1 MCSQCSTA
9 PPSGRRDS
17 SGIRL
22 HLTRSLRRYDAGIM
36 ELGLVY
42 TPVMAVP
49 PQQRSFYLSGY
60 CTSKC
65 TRTVRSSALTQQH
78 TSNRLRL
85 ASGFAQR
92 FDPLRPCPA
101 SLPGSATRG
110 HLDLCVA
117 AAHAPGGPRRED
129 RAGAG
134 RQGAGGGAGGQ
145 ALQRAL
151 PGPSCRGRWN
161 SFFFSFCPLVINV
174 QASCGSFLHTQT
186 IRVLRKM
193 VNVLPVS
200 SNPQSLQ
207 RPLPADAK
215 ASDYPAAAAKAE

>member
-1 MCSQCSTA
+1 MLVSSQRSFA

-22 HLTRSLRRYDAGIM
+22 HFTRSLRQYDAGIM

-42 TPVMAVP
+42 TPVMAIP

-65 TRTVRSSALTQQH
+65 TRTVCNSRPTQKTLVNTREGSFSVL
-78 TSNRLRL
+78 TSN
-85 ASGFAQR
+85 
-92 FDPLRPCPA
+92 PA
-101 SLPGSATRG
+101 LHLPGSATRG

-117 AAHAPGGPRRED
+117 AAHAPGGPRRQD

-145 ALQRAL
+145 ALQHAL
-151 PGPSCRGRWN
+151 PGPSCRGRWPEVVAV
-161 SFFFSFCPLVINV
+161 C
-174 QASCGSFLHTQT
+174 CCCC
-186 IRVLRKM
+186 
-193 VNVLPVS
+193 
-200 SNPQSLQ
+200 
-207 RPLPADAK
+207 
-215 ASDYPAAAAKAE
+215 